1 MRISILV
8 MLVAAAMLAL
18 IPGGGKA
25 AAESEQADMRAE
37 LAYLR
42 WDNQMRQERAHELL
56 VRLSIKLFQEA
67 RSGDLQQ
74 LPVNDSLR
82 GRESFIQP
90 LMKERQLMRWN
101 RSADTL
107 EVLTV
112 HDAQQLFWLDLLD
125 SLRNGQW
132 LPNCELTEL
141 LELPYPEEVRDELE
155 EFAAPIGVH

>member
-1 MRISILV
+1 MRIS

-25 AAESEQADMRAE
+25 AAESEQADMQTE
-37 LAYLR
+37 LACLR
-42 WDNQMRQERAHELL
+42 WDDEMRRERAHELL
-56 VRLSIKLFQEA
+56 VRLSIKLFNQA
-67 RSGDLQQ
+67 RSGDIQRLEVSD
-74 LPVNDSLR
+74 LIRS
-82 GRESFIQP
+82 RESFIQP
-90 LMKERQLMRWN
+90 LTNERKLMRWD

-132 LPNCELTEL
+132 LPDRELTAL